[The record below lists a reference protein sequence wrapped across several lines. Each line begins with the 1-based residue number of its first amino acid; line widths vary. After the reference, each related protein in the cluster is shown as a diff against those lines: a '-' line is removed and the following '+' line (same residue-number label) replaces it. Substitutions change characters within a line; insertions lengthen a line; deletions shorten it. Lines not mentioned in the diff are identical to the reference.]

1 MGHSHHTTMMSSK
14 SLILTLA
21 VVVGLAAARPEVKD
35 LIKELNEL
43 EHDIALVAKDSNLHH
58 LEEPSGTCQLTWET
72 GKRASGKCYPK
83 GSRVTTMRNFQCG
96 DWSGDCGERETCC
109 YKDEVMAR
117 TQTGRQPR
125 GRKYDSLKDAQE
137 NINRWDPRNGYKV
150 RRSDEIDREIK
161 RRKAARATRKDN
173 EFIHI

>member
-58 LEEPSGTCQLTWET
+58 LEEP
-72 GKRASGKCYPK
+72 SGKCYPK

-161 RRKAARATRKDN
+161 RRKAARETRKDN
-173 EFIHI
+173 E